1 MYLASW
7 GKKMAEHLGTFSYVI
22 QEQFLVLVAPEGARG
37 FPNVWW
43 KSQNHR
49 IVLGFTSSEK
59 DKKEFTYMLD
69 ELLTQDS
76 TDTEFPPT
84 ELLLAKPTFHS
95 HTLPCSWPRGTQRS
109 FREIEVGQGR
119 QSLPPPSW
127 YRPRNHTVG
136 SSWKS
141 SVLTSYCP
149 YSERPLGLLVPC
161 WGKKKE
167 TSISAL

>member
-1 MYLASW
+1 
-7 GKKMAEHLGTFSYVI
+7 MAEHLGTFSYVI
-22 QEQFLVLVAPEGARG
+22 QKQTLVLVAPEGARG

-95 HTLPCSWPRGTQRS
+95 HTLLLAQRDSEELQGDWGRPGEAKS
-109 FREIEVGQGR
+109 F
-119 QSLPPPSW
+119 
-127 YRPRNHTVG
+127 
-136 SSWKS
+136 SSI
-141 SVLTSYCP
+141 
-149 YSERPLGLLVPC
+149 LV
-161 WGKKKE
+161 
-167 TSISAL
+167 